1 MPTKP
6 IGLEELETEHMERL
20 ERDLQLAFTNSL
32 SAGAER
38 NQMREGWRA
47 TYWGLLDEKPKAW
60 MSNVDMRLAKYIVDS
75 SAKKFSNAVFGSDPL
90 CELQS
95 RVPGGDDD
103 AKEEQ
108 NYQQFWYDVIRLRV
122 KGYLAILCSMRDGES
137 YLWPEA
143 KRTNKP
149 EIKGASSKP
158 ITIDQLDVVPNLRV
172 VEADDIMLLPFD
184 APNYALARGIFAR
197 TMMRWSDII
206 SLSNSGQMYE
216 DAVDRLKTKWQAG
229 NTQTSKQQQQGVDT
243 TQPNDIWDANFECWE
258 GIYRWAKPGED
269 EEQVYLMTLYSPVL
283 GGDTTAIVLKMT
295 EYTQF
300 YGDQWIPC
308 PIITDPNPNSLH
320 GNSAVGDL
328 EGFHQWINAT
338 FNQCTDALTISIMPP
353 RATGLSSKGKNL
365 KYEPGAQW
373 DVSPG
378 DVQEI
383 RSDPGVFRGIQVG
396 MAMINDVRGMAARL
410 KSADDTSIGKVVAGD
425 KTKYEIGA
433 VLQASDQM
441 QEQHITSLQTGADEG
456 QGFKA
461 VYEMLF
467 QITKQFLPKRP
478 LMYRSPKSSS
488 KDAFTTIDPKVH
500 QGSYDFIPTGSSM
513 SSSAQVKYAKA
524 QATVQSVIA
533 SEFCMVSAQMEP
545 VEVLEVMKRRWNAQA
560 AYLAAIGN
568 QHPETVLG
576 GEPSDANEAMSA
588 ASIVFPQAVATIVAR
603 LDMLKRQQEQQSGG
617 NPQPG
622 MVPVAA
628 GAPGGGGPGAGGTAP
643 QGGSGGVPIPGGE
656 QRMAAAV
663 GAPRGNGA
671 GMG

>member
-6 IGLEELETEHMERL
+6 IGLEGLETEDMDRL
-20 ERDLQLAFTNSL
+20 ERDLNLAFDNSHN
-32 SAGAER
+32 AGAER
-38 NQMREGWRA
+38 REMREGWRA
-47 TYWGLLDEKPKAW
+47 TYWGQLLEKPLPW

-75 SAKKFSNAVFGSDPL
+75 SAKKFANAVFGSDPL

-122 KGYLAILCSMRDGES
+122 KGYIAILWSMIDGECW
-137 YLWPEA
+137 LWPEA
-143 KRTNKP
+143 KRTNNP
-149 EIKGASSKP
+149 EIKVASSKP
-158 ITIDQLDVVPNLRV
+158 ITIDQLDVVPDVRV
-172 VEADDIMLLPFD
+172 VLADDTMLLPFD
-184 APNYALARGIFAR
+184 APTFYLARGAFAR
-197 TMMRWSDII
+197 TMMRWNDITK
-206 SLSNSGQMYE
+206 LADSGQMYF
-216 DAVDRLKTKWQAG
+216 DAVDRLKTKWQEG
-229 NTQTSKQQQQGVDT
+229 NPQTEKQRQQGVDT
-243 TQPNDIWDANFECWE
+243 TSPNNIWDSSFECWE
-258 GIYRWAKPGED
+258 GIYRWTKPGED
-269 EEQVYLMTLYSPVL
+269 EERVYLMTLYSPVL
-283 GGDTTAIVLKMT
+283 QGDTTVIVLKMV

-300 YGDQWIPC
+300 YGDAWIPC
-308 PIITDPNPNSLH
+308 PIICDPNPNSLH

-328 EGFHQWINAT
+328 EGFHSWINAT

-353 RATGLSSKGKNL
+353 RAMGLSSIGKNL

-378 DVQEI
+378 DVAEI

-396 MAMINDVRGMAARL
+396 MSMIEDVRGMGARL
-410 KSADDTSIGKVVAGD
+410 KSADDTSIGKVTAGD

-441 QEQHITSLQTGADEG
+441 QEQHITSLQIGADEG

-478 LMYRSPKSSS
+478 LMYRSPKSSD
-488 KDAFTTIDPKVH
+488 KDPFTTIDPKVH

-513 SSSAQVKYAKA
+513 SSSQQVKYAKA
-524 QATVQSVIA
+524 QATMQSVGA

-545 VEVLEVMKRRWNAQA
+545 PEVLDVMKRRWNAQA
-560 AYLAAIGN
+560 AFLAAIGN
-568 QHPETVLG
+568 PHPETVLG
-576 GEPSDANEAMSA
+576 GEPNSVNEAMSA

-603 LDMLKRQQEQQSGG
+603 EDLREREQSGG
-617 NPQPG
+617 GSQPG
-622 MVPVAA
+622 GVVQAPLGSPGGESGA
-628 GAPGGGGPGAGGTAP
+628 GQPALEAGGGGVPGAD
-643 QGGSGGVPIPGGE
+643 GV
-656 QRMAAAV
+656 QRMALTAGAA
-663 GAPRGNGA
+663 GGNGG